1 MEQYWNPKQG
11 HGNRKSCHKE
21 FDMHRNQI
29 LVYYCEKRFMQRLY
43 AKYWK
48 KMGDTSPAIKG
59 MHCALLVVYSEWY
72 LERKVAM
79 MRLVQGYALPM
90 QSLRLHFK
98 KMCALTIWMN

>member
-1 MEQYWNPKQG
+1 
-11 HGNRKSCHKE
+11 
-21 FDMHRNQI
+21 
-29 LVYYCEKRFMQRLY
+29 MQRLY